1 MLLERGVEIFT
12 LAEDSGRVYVECLGD
27 GVQVDEAS
35 CELEVG
41 VCDLPG
47 FLSVVTQRVMKSC
60 HLWRQSKGTSAV

>member
-35 CELEVG
+35 CEREVG
-41 VCDLPG
+41 VCDLSGLVGHDATRDEILP
-47 FLSVVTQRVMKSC
+47 FV
-60 HLWRQSKGTSAV
+60 APE